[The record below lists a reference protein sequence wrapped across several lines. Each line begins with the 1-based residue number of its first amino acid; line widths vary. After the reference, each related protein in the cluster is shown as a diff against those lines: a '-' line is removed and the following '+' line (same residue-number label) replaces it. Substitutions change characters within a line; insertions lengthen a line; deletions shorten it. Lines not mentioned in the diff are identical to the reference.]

1 MGNGMTTAGVIS
13 GYLDRADILRGVLT
27 EGFALSNVVSLL
39 DQVDVPN
46 LDGSIPI
53 YHPGGA
59 DEDLDELETSDING
73 GYFTNVVFNLK
84 KDRVKLAASDEA
96 KFRSRGGDPLQ
107 IQISGAGQD
116 LADKLDKKTIAAFD
130 TSPQTGSASAP
141 WSTTT
146 NSIYYDL
153 TTAIQACKPY
163 KANFVVMAED
173 TFSAYCQNET
183 LLKLSYGTPSV
194 LAGAVGRVPGLGL
207 DIFTDS
213 RVTPGAAF
221 VGASKYCAIL
231 GKGPA
236 KIGTTDDRNAG
247 AVIYV
252 SDVWRQVKAPIYKNA
267 SGLNKALYK
276 ITGLV

>member
-13 GYLDRADILRGVLT
+13 GYLDRAEILRGVLA

-213 RVTPGAAF
+213 RVTAGAAF

>member
-13 GYLDRADILRGVLT
+13 GYLDRADILRAVLT

-130 TSPQTGSASAP
+130 TSPQTGAASAP

-163 KANFVVMAED
+163 KANFIVMAED

-183 LLKLSYGTPSV
+183 LLKLSYGSPSV

-213 RVTPGAAF
+213 RVTSGAAF

-247 AVIYV
+247 AVVYV

>member
-13 GYLDRADILRGVLT
+13 GYLDRADILRGVLA

-130 TSPQTGSASAP
+130 TNPQTGSASAP

-252 SDVWRQVKAPIYKNA
+252 SDVWRQVKAPIYTNE

>member
-130 TSPQTGSASAP
+130 TSPQTGAASAP

-163 KANFVVMAED
+163 KANFIVMAED

-213 RVTPGAAF
+213 RVTAGAAF

>member
-13 GYLDRADILRGVLT
+13 GYLDRADILRGVLA

-252 SDVWRQVKAPIYKNA
+252 SDVWRQVKAPIYTNA

>member
-73 GYFTNVVFNLK
+73 GHFTNVVFNLK

-130 TSPQTGSASAP
+130 TSPQTGAASAP

-163 KANFVVMAED
+163 KANFIVMAED

-183 LLKLSYGTPSV
+183 LLKLSYGSPSV

-213 RVTPGAAF
+213 RVTSGAAF

-247 AVIYV
+247 AVVYV
-252 SDVWRQVKAPIYKNA
+252 ADVWRQVKAPIYKNA

>member
-13 GYLDRADILRGVLT
+13 GYLDRADILRGVLA

-130 TSPQTGSASAP
+130 TSPQTGAASAP

-267 SGLNKALYK
+267 NGLNKALYK

>member
-130 TSPQTGSASAP
+130 TSPQTGPASAP

-267 SGLNKALYK
+267 NGLNKALYK

>member
-27 EGFALSNVVSLL
+27 EGFALSNVVSLI

-130 TSPQTGSASAP
+130 TSPQTGAASAP

-163 KANFVVMAED
+163 KANFIVMAED